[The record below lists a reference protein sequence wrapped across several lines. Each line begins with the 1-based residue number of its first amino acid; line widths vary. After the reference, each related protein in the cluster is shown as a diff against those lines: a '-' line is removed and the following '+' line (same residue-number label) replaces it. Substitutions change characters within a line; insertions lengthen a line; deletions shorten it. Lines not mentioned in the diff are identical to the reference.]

1 MRKNISLLLG
11 ELESKASG
19 YVALLNF
26 RFFNLCVKAEPA
38 ALLPITIKMLG
49 KEYDLEQVADAAKP
63 NDFQFVIFPK
73 DDSFRLDISKGIAK
87 MHPEFEQKFMKVD
100 ENGKL
105 VELSEESET
114 NKSTKC
120 IRLTMPKVNKDR
132 RDLLTEGVK
141 GLYEQC
147 KLKLDSNF
155 TFYGQQVVAKLFGAQ
170 KEEIDEAKEA
180 LEDIK
185 TQHYDLAKTYRDNKL
200 EEIETA
206 FQEYLSEQTSK
217 EQKDK
222 EQYDASNKDVT
233 QGFKMVD
240 D

>member
-26 RFFNLCVKAEPA
+26 RFLNLCVKAEPA
-38 ALLPITIKMLG
+38 ALLPISVEISG
-49 KEYDLEQVADAAKP
+49 KEYNLEQVADITKP
-63 NDFQFVIFPK
+63 NDFQFNIYPK
-73 DDSFRLDISKGIAK
+73 NDALLVDIGKGIAK
-87 MHPEFEQKFMKVD
+87 MHPEFKQELLD
-100 ENGKL
+100 E
-105 VELSEESET
+105 EENEEK
-114 NKSTKC
+114 NIKY
-120 IRLTMPKVNKDR
+120 IRLTMPEVNKDR
-132 RDLLTEGVK
+132 RALLTEGVK

-147 KLKLDSNF
+147 KVKLDSNF
-155 TFYGQQVVAKLFGAQ
+155 TFYGQQVVAKLVGTQ

-206 FQEYLSEQTSK
+206 YQEYLSEQTSK
-217 EQKDK
+217 KQEDK
-222 EQYDASNKDVT
+222 EQYNASNKDVT
-233 QGFKMVD
+233 QGFKMID

>member
-11 ELESKASG
+11 ELESKVSG

-38 ALLPITIKMLG
+38 ALLPISIEILG

-73 DDSFRLDISKGIAK
+73 DDSFRIDISKGIAK
-87 MHPEFEQKFMKVD
+87 MHPEFKQKFMKVD
-100 ENGKL
+100 ENGEL
-105 VELSEESET
+105 AELSDESET
-114 NKSTKC
+114 EKSTKC
-120 IRLTMPKVNKDR
+120 IRLTMPEVNKDR

-147 KLKLDSNF
+147 KVKLDS
-155 TFYGQQVVAKLFGAQ
+155 TFASYGQQVVAKLMGAL

-185 TQHYDLAKTYRDNKL
+185 KQHYDLAKTYRDNKL

-206 FQEYLSEQTSK
+206 YQKYLSEQESK
-217 EQKDK
+217 EQERK
-222 EQYDASNKDVT
+222 EQHDASNKDVT
-233 QGFKMVD
+233 LGIKMVD